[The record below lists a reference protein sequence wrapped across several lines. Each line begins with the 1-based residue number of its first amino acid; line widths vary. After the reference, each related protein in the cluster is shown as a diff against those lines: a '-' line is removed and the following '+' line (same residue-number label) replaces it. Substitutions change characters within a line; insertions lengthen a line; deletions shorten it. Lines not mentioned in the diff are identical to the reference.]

1 KVWHGFL
8 SCPVAGNWLYG
19 GVVWP
24 VLISGVAGSF
34 DGIKP
39 TLHRPTQSSVTH
51 LRYSYALRPLSDTA
65 IRLVFVD
72 FFDAPLAKGI

>member
-1 KVWHGFL
+1 MDSSLARG
-8 SCPVAGNWLYG
+8 AGNWLYG

-65 IRLVFVD
+65 IRLVFID